1 MYFPAISLQPS
12 EGNLPKAK
20 ENKGSQ
26 VTLPVHSPLLLLRF
40 AVCANFGYER
50 FLANMLSIF
59 SNYVNYP
66 RLFFWGGDIYYIL
79 PPDNFLTYYFS
90 TKIF

>member
-20 ENKGSQ
+20 ENKGSL

-50 FLANMLSIF
+50 FLANMLPIF

-66 RLFFWGGDIYYIL
+66 RLFFWGDIYIL

-90 TKIF
+90 TKIL